1 MTKTT
6 TATTFTTAAAAAE
19 EVFQVLGHVFVP
31 CMLGALITTLPHVAL
46 VWKMT
51 LALILVALH
60 MNWPMLVDMW
70 RYRHIPGPTPL
81 PFIGNILDFTS
92 QGMHTLYQSLEEKHG
107 GAFKL
112 FLGTSTLIVLPDV
125 EAVREVG
132 LRKFSVFTNRPMP
145 PEKLTNVLPTV
156 QREAQGFG
164 ILQAKDAYWK
174 GIRAT
179 SHHIFHSTETMAGF
193 CPLMKETADELARR
207 LSDLQEGEVVD
218 IWRALG
224 DMTLDVVG
232 TTVFGVRFNSVQN
245 HGADA
250 VKASRLIFKN
260 ANVFNN
266 NNPYFTLALVAPG
279 FMGPAIKAA
288 AEAFPTE
295 RMKESAWANKVLR
308 KISDDMYDLARKDI
322 EKKEVEEEKEGHAK
336 AAEAPAGNGNAEGE
350 SEYDYSGN
358 SFLKLFLKG
367 HNRATGKILTKPEVT
382 AQAFIFLLAG
392 YETTANTLAYTI
404 YMLAKHKDKEQ
415 LLLDEIDKLM
425 RGGDVLPSAEE
436 LKEYKY
442 LDAVLKEVLRYT
454 GPATVIARA
463 ASKDVEIQGNRL
475 FKGTAVHL
483 PIYSLHLNAEYFPSP
498 EAFMPERFLES
509 SAVFGEQ
516 NHKAFMPFGLGPR
529 MCVAWSFALTE
540 AKLAL
545 ITLYSKFRFEHNPG
559 HTFERT
565 MGVTLSPTYGIEV
578 IPIKRSVSGC

>member
-1 MTKTT
+1 M
-6 TATTFTTAAAAAE
+6 
-19 EVFQVLGHVFVP
+19 
-31 CMLGALITTLPHVAL
+31 
-46 VWKMT
+46 
-51 LALILVALH
+51 
-60 MNWPMLVDMW
+60 
-70 RYRHIPGPTPL
+70 
-81 PFIGNILDFTS
+81 
-92 QGMHTLYQSLEEKHG
+92 
-107 GAFKL
+107 
-112 FLGTSTLIVLPDV
+112 
-125 EAVREVG
+125 
-132 LRKFSVFTNRPMP
+132 
-145 PEKLTNVLPTV
+145 
-156 QREAQGFG
+156 
-164 ILQAKDAYWK
+164 
-174 GIRAT
+174 
-179 SHHIFHSTETMAGF
+179 
-193 CPLMKETADELARR
+193 
-207 LSDLQEGEVVD
+207 
-218 IWRALG
+218 
-224 DMTLDVVG
+224 
-232 TTVFGVRFNSVQN
+232 
-245 HGADA
+245 
-250 VKASRLIFKN
+250 
-260 ANVFNN
+260 
-266 NNPYFTLALVAPG
+266 
-279 FMGPAIKAA
+279 
-288 AEAFPTE
+288 
-295 RMKESAWANKVLR
+295 
-308 KISDDMYDLARKDI
+308 
-322 EKKEVEEEKEGHAK
+322 KKEEEEEKEGHAK

-367 HNRATGKILTKPEVT
+367 HNRATGKLLTKPEVT

-415 LLLDEIDKLM
+415 LLLDEIDKLR
-425 RGGDVLPSAEE
+425 RGGDALPSAEE
-436 LKEYKY
+436 LKDYKY